1 MFNFYDNKGKLVG
14 VVDAAGTKSATRMV
28 RESLGIDKPTLV
40 KIPEELTLNHFKEF
54 FDKLAEELKD
64 YNSQFTEYYDYEN
77 STKDYTAFGGRILI
91 LETGVEDKTVEVVYL
106 PFEYVTKNKK
116 KLFEFSASIMQKVE
130 DGSNSI
136 DDILIPVWNPIIAAD
151 EIKKLLARAKD

>member
-14 VVDAAGTKSATRMV
+14 VVKAAGTKTATRMIK
-28 RESLGIDKPTLV
+28 ESLEIDNPAFV
-40 KIPEELTLNHFKEF
+40 KIPEELTSNHFKGF

-64 YNSQFTEYYDYEN
+64 CNPQFTEYYTYEN

-91 LETGVEDKTVEVVYL
+91 LETGVEDKTVEVTYL
-106 PFEYVTKNKK
+106 PFENVTKNKK

-136 DDILIPVWNPIIAAD
+136 DDITIPIWSPITAAD